1 MAEPIALFGGKP
13 TLAKEAHK
21 KWPDVSQ
28 EQRRAILRVL
38 DRGVLSGSNAPE
50 SVAFEEEFAA
60 YVDAKH
66 ALLTHSG
73 TSALHLALAA
83 SGIQAGDHV
92 IVPAYSFVATPLA
105 VLHAGGIPIF
115 ADVDEATGLIDPAEV
130 EKLITKRTKAIMPV
144 HVHGCSA
151 DLGALFDIASR
162 RGVIVLEDA
171 AQAHGTTWNGKP
183 VGALGKAGGF
193 SLQSSKNLGAGE
205 GGVFVTN
212 DDAIAEEANRL
223 RNFGQNVA
231 LSDRAAFDG
240 DRPLDALRGMDSSRI
255 GWMYRGNELGAAFA
269 RTALESLPELTRL
282 CQENAAWLSAE
293 LSKLPGVLPPSSDT
307 WPKGASSVHHKYRVR
322 LDPKAAGLDIAPK
335 ALRDLM
341 IKALRAEGL
350 EVVMWQSAPL
360 PAQPTFITREGFG
373 GGFPW
378 SLDRETDFGALYAL
392 SRFPRTQR
400 LLDGSLLLFSQSCPL
415 IAQPASIVHEYAKAF
430 ARVWDARAELVAKAR
445 TASTASGP
453 GEARA

>member
-1 MAEPIALFGGKP
+1 
-13 TLAKEAHK
+13 
-21 KWPDVSQ
+21 
-28 EQRRAILRVL
+28 
-38 DRGVLSGSNAPE
+38 
-50 SVAFEEEFAA
+50 
-60 YVDAKH
+60 
-66 ALLTHSG
+66 
-73 TSALHLALAA
+73 
-83 SGIQAGDHV
+83 V
-92 IVPAYSFVATPLA
+92 I
-105 VLHAGGIPIF
+105 
-115 ADVDEATGLIDPAEV
+115 
-130 EKLITKRTKAIMPV
+130 
-144 HVHGCSA
+144 
-151 DLGALFDIASR
+151 
-162 RGVIVLEDA
+162 EDA

-231 LSDRAAFDG
+231 LSDKLEFNG

-269 RTALESLPELTRL
+269 RTALHKLPELTKL

-293 LSKLPGVLPPSSDT
+293 LSKLPGVLPPSI
-307 WPKGASSVHHKYRVR
+307 PKGASSVHHKYRVR

-335 ALRDLM
+335 ALRDLT

-378 SLDRETDFGALYAL
+378 SLDKETDFSSLYAV
-392 SRFPRTQR
+392 SRFQRTQR
-400 LLDGSLLLFSQSCPL
+400 LLDCSLLLFSQSCPL
-415 IAQPASIVHEYAKAF
+415 IAQPAEIVREYAKAF
-430 ARVWDARAELVAKAR
+430 LRVWNARAELVA
-445 TASTASGP
+445 STRSTSTTKSP
-453 GEARA
+453 EARA